1 MGRRIA
7 YVLFLVR
14 ARLARRTGRVVLV
27 VAGIAAGAAVLAC
40 VLAGAQV
47 MQDRSLARAVAALPP
62 ADRAVQA
69 VWFGTNEASWRSLDR
84 VARPALEALGGKPV
98 AVMLYR
104 EANVRDRLVDIR
116 AVDGLGRFVR
126 VTSGRLP
133 HPCTAQRCEV
143 LEVGGSLPV
152 PHTAGL
158 PLVVVGH
165 GIVSRDAP
173 FAQYIQRP
181 VTTGTSLDYHT
192 PHQTPPLVIAEGVDA
207 LSRAPE
213 LETFY
218 RSYAWM
224 LPLTPASAHP
234 WTVSRLTTEIEK
246 TRSRIE
252 ASSTLFQVDG
262 PTKELQAAA
271 ATARASERRLLLLG
285 GQAVA
290 LLLAFTLLAA
300 ASLRRDVEASRRR
313 LAWLGAPGW
322 QLELGT
328 LAEAALVAVAGTL
341 LGGAVG
347 VGLSAALAGRA
358 GSTVGAVLGHSVLS
372 SKGLLVGLGL
382 ALVATL
388 LITAVL
394 RAPSTRIGGVRVTV
408 ADVAAVGALVA
419 IVIGVTRGPASTTTL
434 ASGSGTGLFL
444 LLLPGL
450 VALVA
455 AVVGARLLAPVL
467 RAGERAGRRGPISAR
482 LAALSLA
489 RNPGHATVAAV
500 FLVVSLGLALF
511 AGLYRS
517 TLLKG
522 ERDTVAY
529 AVPADYVMRENPE
542 LLVPVTAVPRPAGAA
557 PVLRLEAQHATVL
570 AIPASA
576 IPGIDGWRSDFS
588 STPLRELARRLTPTT
603 SMTMRGKPVGRVLAV
618 TVSTRGND
626 VLVNGLIRTRSG
638 TFRPVTLGA
647 TQGARPV
654 VLRAAVPAGSQLVEL
669 TFGLENRGRLSSNGG
684 TGFQPVAQGVM
695 TIDGDW
701 KGWQGNGGVRA
712 RILPGRARLRYLL
725 TTEVVSGFRATQPTD
740 AAAIPAVVTPGLANA
755 AGPGGLLPLEI
766 QDRRLTVKV
775 VGVVD
780 RFPSAYGDVVLLDGP
795 TAQTALD
802 TLSPGLGTPS
812 ELWVN
817 GPRPSPGPLDV
828 VSQAA
833 LSSLVRSDPLARGA
847 LIALTGAALVALV
860 LALLGLMLVV
870 SSDLRDESG
879 ELFDLETQGADPA
892 TLRRHLRLRAL
903 FVTAFGIAGG
913 VLTGVALGALVL
925 NLVKLTAGA
934 LPAQPPLVLSVDW
947 PLLLL
952 AVAAFALLAVGIVV
966 LVTWAAFRSASA
978 GRFRE
983 VGA

>member
-1 MGRRIA
+1 M
-7 YVLFLVR
+7 
-14 ARLARRTGRVVLV
+14 
-27 VAGIAAGAAVLAC
+27 LAC

-62 ADRAVQA
+62 ADRSVQA
-69 VWFGTNEASWRSLDR
+69 IWFGTNEASWRSLDR
-84 VARPALEALGGKPV
+84 VARPAVEALGGKPV

-104 EANVRDRLVDIR
+104 EANVRGRLVDIR

-133 HPCTAQRCEV
+133 HPCTATRCEV

-165 GIVSRDAP
+165 GIVSPAAP

-192 PHQTPPLVIAEGVDA
+192 PHQTPPLVIADGVDA

-224 LPLTPASAHP
+224 LPLTPGRVHP
-234 WTVSRLTTEIEK
+234 WTVSRLTGEIER

-252 ASSTLFQVDG
+252 TSSTLFQVDG
-262 PTKELQAAA
+262 PTHELEAAA

-313 LAWLGAPGW
+313 LAWLGAPAW

-328 LAEAALVAVAGTL
+328 LVEAAAVAVAGTL

-347 VGLSAALAGRA
+347 IGLSAALAGRA
-358 GSTVGAVLGHSVLS
+358 GSAVGAVLVHSALS
-372 SKGLLVGLGL
+372 STGLLAGLGL
-382 ALVATL
+382 VLVATL

-394 RAPSTRIGGVRVTV
+394 RAPSARIGGFRVTI
-408 ADVAAVGALVA
+408 ADVVAIGALVT
-419 IVIGVTRGPASTTTL
+419 IVIGVTRGPASTSTL

-517 TLLKG
+517 TLLQG
-522 ERDTVAY
+522 EHDAVAY
-529 AVPADYVMRENPE
+529 AVPADYVLRENPE
-542 LLVPVTAVPRPAGAA
+542 LLVPVTAVPRPAGAT
-557 PVLRLEAQHATVL
+557 PVQRLEAQHATL
-570 AIPASA
+570 LGIPAEA
-576 IPGIDGWRSDFS
+576 LPARGRLAERLLEDLVAGARAQARADGK
-588 STPLRELARRLTPTT
+588 REHAWQAPRTSPSRDGLDDRRRRPRQRARADARRGG
-603 SMTMRGKPVGRVLAV
+603 SV
-618 TVSTRGND
+618 
-626 VLVNGLIRTRSG
+626 RS
-638 TFRPVTLGA
+638 RSAPPRARARWSCA
-647 TQGARPV
+647 T
-654 VLRAAVPAGSQLVEL
+654 AVPAGSRLVRL

-684 TGFQPVAQGVM
+684 TGFQPVADGVM
-695 TIDGDW
+695 TIGGDW
-701 KGWQGNGGVRA
+701 EGWRGTGGVRA
-712 RILPGRARLRYLL
+712 RSCRAALGSATCSRPK
-725 TTEVVSGFRATQPTD
+725 SSRAF
-740 AAAIPAVVTPGLANA
+740 A
-755 AGPGGLLPLEI
+755 
-766 QDRRLTVKV
+766 
-775 VGVVD
+775 
-780 RFPSAYGDVVLLDGP
+780 
-795 TAQTALD
+795 
-802 TLSPGLGTPS
+802 
-812 ELWVN
+812 
-817 GPRPSPGPLDV
+817 RPSRPTRR
-828 VSQAA
+828 
-833 LSSLVRSDPLARGA
+833 RSRP
-847 LIALTGAALVALV
+847 
-860 LALLGLMLVV
+860 
-870 SSDLRDESG
+870 
-879 ELFDLETQGADPA
+879 
-892 TLRRHLRLRAL
+892 
-903 FVTAFGIAGG
+903 
-913 VLTGVALGALVL
+913 
-925 NLVKLTAGA
+925 
-934 LPAQPPLVLSVDW
+934 W
-947 PLLLL
+947 
-952 AVAAFALLAVGIVV
+952 
-966 LVTWAAFRSASA
+966 
-978 GRFRE
+978 
-983 VGA
+983 

>member
-1 MGRRIA
+1 MSRRIA

-14 ARLARRTGRVVLV
+14 ARLARLAGRVLLV

-40 VLAGAQV
+40 VLTGAQV
-47 MQDRSLARAVAALPP
+47 MQDRSLARAVAALSP
-62 ADRAVQA
+62 ADRSVQA

-84 VARPALEALGGKPV
+84 IARPPLEALGGKPV

-104 EANVRDRLVDIR
+104 EANVGGRLVDIR
-116 AVDGLGRFVR
+116 AVDGLGRWVR

-133 HPCTAQRCEV
+133 RPCSATRCEV

-165 GIVSRDAP
+165 GIISPAAP

-181 VTTGTSLDYHT
+181 DTTGTSLGYHT
-192 PHQTPPLVIAEGVDA
+192 PQTPPLVIADGVAA
-207 LSRAPE
+207 LSRAAE

-224 LPLTPASAHP
+224 LPLTPGSVHP
-234 WTVSRLTTEIEK
+234 WTVSRLTSEIEK

-252 ASSTLFQVDG
+252 TSSTLFQVDG
-262 PTKELQAAA
+262 PIHALEAAA
-271 ATARASERRLLLLG
+271 VTARASERRLLLLG

-328 LAEAALVAVAGTL
+328 LAEAAAVAVAGTI

-347 VGLSAALAGRA
+347 IGLSAALAGRA
-358 GSTVGAVLGHSVLS
+358 GSAVGAVLAHSALS
-372 SKGLLVGLGL
+372 ATGLLVGLGL

-394 RAPSTRIGGVRVTV
+394 RAPSARIGGVRVTI
-408 ADVAAVGALVA
+408 ADVTAVGALVA
-419 IVIGVTRGPASTTTL
+419 IVIGITRGPASTSTL
-434 ASGSGTGLFL
+434 ASGSGTGFFL

-467 RAGERAGRRGPISAR
+467 RAAERAGRRAPISAR

-517 TLLKG
+517 TLLQG
-522 ERDTVAY
+522 ERDAVAY
-529 AVPADYVMRENPE
+529 AVPADYVLRENPE
-542 LLVPVTAVPRPAGAA
+542 LLVPVTAVPRPAGAT
-557 PVLRLEAQHATVL
+557 PVLRLEAQHATL
-570 AIPASA
+570 LGIPAKA
-576 IPGIDGWRSDFS
+576 LAGVDGWRSDFS
-588 STPLRELARRLTPTT
+588 TTPLPELARRLAPTG
-603 SMTMRGKPVGRVLAV
+603 SVTMRGKPLGRVLRV
-618 TVSTRGND
+618 TVSTSGND
-626 VLVNGLIRTRSG
+626 VLVNGLVRTRSG
-638 TFRPVTLGA
+638 TFRPVALGA
-647 TQGARPV
+647 TQGRSPV
-654 VLRAAVPAGSQLVEL
+654 VLRAAVPAGSRLVGL

-684 TGFQPVAQGVM
+684 TGFQAVAHGVI
-695 TIDGDW
+695 TIGGDW
-701 KGWQGNGGVRA
+701 QGWRGTGGVRA
-712 RILPGRARLRYLL
+712 NVLPGRARLRYLL

-740 AAAIPAVVTPGLANA
+740 TMAIPAVVTPALANA
-755 AGPGGLLPLEI
+755 AGPGGLLPVEV
-766 QDRRLTVKV
+766 QDERLTVRV

-780 RFPSAYGDVVLLDGP
+780 RFPSVYGDLVLFDGP
-795 TAQTALD
+795 TARTALD
-802 TLSPGLGTPS
+802 TLSPGLGAPS

-817 GPRPSPGPLDV
+817 GPRPAAGPLDL
-828 VSQAA
+828 VSQAS
-833 LSSLVRSDPLARGA
+833 LSRLVRTDPLARGA
-847 LIALTGAALVALV
+847 LIALSGAALVALA

-913 VLTGVALGALVL
+913 LLTGVALGALVL

-947 PLLLL
+947 ALLLL
-952 AVAAFALLAVGIVV
+952 AVAAFALLAVGIVA
-966 LVTWAAFRSASA
+966 LVTWAGFRSASA
-978 GRFRE
+978 GHFRE

>member
-1 MGRRIA
+1 M
-7 YVLFLVR
+7 
-14 ARLARRTGRVVLV
+14 TLV

-47 MQDRSLARAVAALPP
+47 MQDRSLARAVAALSP
-62 ADRAVQA
+62 ADRSVQA

-84 VARPALEALGGKPV
+84 IARPPLERLGGKPV

-104 EANVRDRLVDIR
+104 EANVGGRLVDIR
-116 AVDGLGRFVR
+116 AVNGLGRWVR

-133 HPCTAQRCEV
+133 RPCTATRCEV
-143 LEVGGSLPV
+143 LEVGGSLAV

-165 GIVSRDAP
+165 GIVSRSAP

-181 VTTGTSLDYHT
+181 VTTGTSLGYHT
-192 PHQTPPLVIAEGVDA
+192 PQTPPLVIADGVEA

-224 LPLTPASAHP
+224 LPLGPGSVHP
-234 WTVSRLTTEIEK
+234 WTVSQLTGEIQR
-246 TRSRIE
+246 TRSQIE

-262 PTKELQAAA
+262 PIQALQAAA
-271 ATARASERRLLLLG
+271 TTARASERRLLLLG

-328 LAEAALVAVAGTL
+328 LAEAAVVAVAGTV

-347 VGLSAALAGRA
+347 IGLSAALAGRA
-358 GSTVGAVLGHSVLS
+358 GSAVGAVLGHSVLS
-372 SKGLLVGLGL
+372 STGILVGLGL
-382 ALVATL
+382 VLVATL

-394 RAPSTRIGGVRVTV
+394 RAPSARIGGVRVTI

-434 ASGSGTGLFL
+434 ASGGGTGLFL

-517 TLLKG
+517 TLLQG
-522 ERDTVAY
+522 EHDAVAY
-529 AVPADYVMRENPE
+529 AVPADYVLHEDPE
-542 LLVPVTAVPRPAGAA
+542 LLVPVTAVPRPAGAI

-570 AIPASA
+570 GIPAKA
-576 IPGIDGWRSDFS
+576 LPAVDGWRSDFS
-588 STPLRELARRLTPTT
+588 ATPLPELARRLTPAG
-603 SMTMRGKPVGRVLAV
+603 SVAMRGKPLGRVLRV
-618 TVSTRGND
+618 TVSTTGED
-626 VLVNGLIRTRSG
+626 VLVNGLVRTASG
-638 TFRPVTLGA
+638 AFRPVPLGA
-647 TQGARPV
+647 TQGTSPV
-654 VLRAAVPAGSQLVEL
+654 VLRAAVPAGSRLVGL

-684 TGFQPVAQGVM
+684 TGFQPVAHGVM
-695 TIDGDW
+695 TIGGDW
-701 KGWQGNGGVRA
+701 TGWRGTGGVRA
-712 RILPGRARLRYLL
+712 NVLPGRARLRYLL
-725 TTEVVSGFRATQPTD
+725 TTEVVSGFRATQLTD
-740 AAAIPAVVTPGLANA
+740 TAAIPAVVTPALANA
-755 AGPGGLLPLEI
+755 AGPGGLLPLQI
-766 QDRRLTVKV
+766 QDQRLTVKV

-780 RFPSAYGDVVLLDGP
+780 RFPSVYGDLVLLDGP
-795 TAQTALD
+795 TARTALD
-802 TLSPGLGTPS
+802 TLSPGLGAPS

-817 GPRPSPGPLDV
+817 GPRPSPGPLDL
-828 VSQAA
+828 VSQAS
-833 LSSLVRSDPLARGA
+833 LSRLVHSDPLARGA
-847 LIALTGAALVALV
+847 LIALSGAALVALV
-860 LALLGLMLVV
+860 LALLGLVLVV

-913 VLTGVALGALVL
+913 LLTGVALGALVL
-925 NLVKLTAGA
+925 DLVKLTAGA
-934 LPAQPPLVLSVDW
+934 LPAEPPLVLSIDW
-947 PLLLL
+947 ALLLL
-952 AVAAFALLAVGIVV
+952 AVAAFALLAAGIVA
-966 LVTWAAFRSASA
+966 LVTWAGFRSASA

>member
-1 MGRRIA
+1 MSRRIA
-7 YVLFLVR
+7 YVFFLVR
-14 ARLARRTGRVVLV
+14 ARLARRAGRVLLV

-47 MQDRSLARAVAALPP
+47 MQDRSLARAVGALSP
-62 ADRAVQA
+62 ADRSVQA

-84 VARPALEALGGKPV
+84 IARPPLEALGAKPV

-104 EANVRDRLVDIR
+104 EANVGGRLVDIR
-116 AVDGLGRFVR
+116 AVNGLGRWVR

-133 HPCTAQRCEV
+133 RPCTATRCEV

-165 GIVSRDAP
+165 GIVSRAAP

-181 VTTGTSLDYHT
+181 ATTGTSLGYHT
-192 PHQTPPLVIAEGVDA
+192 PQTPPLVIADGVEA

-224 LPLTPASAHP
+224 LPLTPGSVHP
-234 WTVSRLTTEIEK
+234 WTVSRLTSEIERK
-246 TRSRIE
+246 RSQIE

-262 PTKELQAAA
+262 PTQALQAAA
-271 ATARASERRLLLLG
+271 GTARASERRLLLLG

-328 LAEAALVAVAGTL
+328 FAEAAVVAVAGTV
-341 LGGAVG
+341 LGGVVGIGLAAV
-347 VGLSAALAGRA
+347 LAGRA
-358 GSTVGAVLGHSVLS
+358 GSAVGAVLAHSAVS
-372 SKGLLVGLGL
+372 STGLLVGLGL
-382 ALVATL
+382 AVVATL

-394 RAPSTRIGGVRVTV
+394 RAPTARVGGVRVTI

-419 IVIGVTRGPASTTTL
+419 IVIGVTRGPASTSTL
-434 ASGSGTGLFL
+434 ASGGGTGLFL

-517 TLLKG
+517 TLLQG
-522 ERDTVAY
+522 EHDAVAY
-529 AVPADYVMRENPE
+529 AVPADYVLSEDPE
-542 LLVPVTAVPRPAGAA
+542 LLVPVTAVPRPVGAT
-557 PVLRLEAQHATVL
+557 PVLRLQAQHATVL
-570 AIPASA
+570 GIPAA
-576 IPGIDGWRSDFS
+576 ALPRTDGWRSDFS
-588 STPLRELARRLTPTT
+588 STPLPELARRLTPGQ
-603 SMTMRGKPVGRVLAV
+603 SMAMRGKPQGRVLRV
-618 TVSTRGND
+618 VVSTSGQD
-626 VLVNGLIRTRSG
+626 VLVNGLLRTRSG
-638 TFRPVTLGA
+638 EFRVVPLGVTQGRRAVTLS
-647 TQGARPV
+647 
-654 VLRAAVPAGSQLVEL
+654 AAVPTGSRLVQL

-684 TGFQPVAQGVM
+684 TGYQPVAHGVI
-695 TIDGDW
+695 TIAGDW
-701 KGWQGNGGVRA
+701 KGWHGTGGVRA
-712 RILPGRARLRYLL
+712 NVLPGRARLRYLL

-740 AAAIPAVVTPGLANA
+740 TTPIPAVVTPALANA

-766 QDRRLTVKV
+766 QDERLTVKV
-775 VGVVD
+775 VGVAD
-780 RFPSAYGDVVLLDGP
+780 RFPSVYGDLVLLDGP
-795 TAQTALD
+795 TARTALD
-802 TLSPGLGTPS
+802 TLSPGLGAPS

-817 GPRPSPGPLDV
+817 GPRPSPGPLDL

-833 LSSLVRSDPLARGA
+833 LSRVVRSDPLARGA
-847 LIALTGAALVALV
+847 LIALSGAALVALA

-913 VLTGVALGALVL
+913 VLTGIALGALVL
-925 NLVKLTAGA
+925 DLVKLTAGA
-934 LPAQPPLVLSVDW
+934 LPAQPPLILSVDW
-947 PLLLL
+947 TLLLL
-952 AVAAFALLAVGIVV
+952 AVAAFALFAVGIVA
-966 LVTWAAFRSASA
+966 LVTWAGFRSSSA

>member
-1 MGRRIA
+1 MSHRIA

-14 ARLARRTGRVVLV
+14 ARLARRVGRVLLV

-47 MQDRSLARAVAALPP
+47 MQDRSLARAVASLAP
-62 ADRAVQA
+62 ADRSVQA
-69 VWFGTNEASWRSLDR
+69 VWFGTNEAPWGSLDR

-98 AVMLYR
+98 AVMLFR
-104 EANVRDRLVDIR
+104 EANVRGRLVDLR
-116 AVDGLGRFVR
+116 AVDGLGRWVR

-133 HPCTAQRCEV
+133 RPCTATRCEV
-143 LEVGGSLPV
+143 LEVGGSTPV

-158 PLVVVGH
+158 PLVVVGR
-165 GIVSRDAP
+165 GVVSPAAP
-173 FAQYIQRP
+173 FRDYIQRP
-181 VTTGTSLDYHT
+181 ITPGTSLGYHT
-192 PHQTPPLVIAEGVDA
+192 PQAPPLVIAEGVAA

-224 LPLTPASAHP
+224 LPLTPGSVHP
-234 WTVSRLTTEIEK
+234 WTVGRLTGEIDR

-252 ASSTLFQVDG
+252 TSSTLFQVTA
-262 PTKELQAAA
+262 PLVALRAAA

-300 ASLRRDVEASRRR
+300 ASLRRDVAASRRR

-322 QLELGT
+322 QVELGT
-328 LAEAALVAVAGTL
+328 LVEAGAVAVAGTV

-347 VGLSAALAGRA
+347 IGLSAGLAGRA
-358 GSTVGAVLGHSVLS
+358 GSAVGAVLAHSALS
-372 SKGLLVGLGL
+372 STGLVVGLGL

-388 LITAVL
+388 LIATVL
-394 RAPSTRIGGVRVTV
+394 RAPSARIGGVRVTI
-408 ADVAAVGALVA
+408 ADVTAVGALVA
-419 IVIGVTRGPASTTTL
+419 IVIGITRGPASTSAL
-434 ASGSGTGLFL
+434 AAGSDTGLFL

-467 RAGERAGRRGPISAR
+467 RAVERVGRRGPISAR

-517 TLLKG
+517 TLLRG
-522 ERDTVAY
+522 ERDAVAY
-529 AVPADYVMRENPE
+529 AVPADYVLRENPE
-542 LLVPVTAVPRPAGAA
+542 QLVPVSSVPRPVGST
-557 PVLRLEAQHATVL
+557 PVQRLQAQHATL
-570 AIPASA
+570 LGIPAGA
-576 IPGIDGWRSDFS
+576 LPGVGGWRSDFS
-588 STPLRELARRLTPTT
+588 ATPLPQLARRLAPTED
-603 SMTMRGKPVGRVLAV
+603 MTMRGKPLGRVLRV
-618 TVSTRGND
+618 PVSTGGD
-626 VLVNGLIRTRSG
+626 DILVGGLVQTPSG
-638 TFRPVTLGA
+638 GFRPVTLGP
-647 TQGARPV
+647 TQGPHPV
-654 VLRAAVPAGSQLVEL
+654 VLSAAVPAGSRLVGL
-669 TFGLENRGRLSSNGG
+669 TFSLENSGRLSSNGG
-684 TGFQPVAQGVM
+684 TGFQAVARGVL
-695 TIDGDW
+695 TVGGDW
-701 KGWQGNGGVRA
+701 HGWRGTGGVRA
-712 RILPGRARLRYLL
+712 NVLPGRARLRYLL
-725 TTEVVSGFRATQPTD
+725 TTEVASGFRATQPTD
-740 AAAIPAVVTPGLANA
+740 AAPIPAVVTPALANT
-755 AGPGGLLPLEI
+755 AGPGGLLPLDV
-766 QDRRLTVKV
+766 QNQRLTVHV

-780 RFPSAYGDVVLLDGP
+780 RFPSVYGDLVLLDGP
-795 TAQTALD
+795 TARTALD
-802 TLSPGLGTPS
+802 TLSPGLGAPS

-833 LSSLVRSDPLARGA
+833 LSRLVSTDPLARGS
-847 LIALTGAALVALV
+847 LIALSGAALVALA

-870 SSDLRDESG
+870 ASDLRDETG

-925 NLVKLTAGA
+925 DLVKLTAGA
-934 LPAQPPLVLSVDW
+934 LPAQPPLILSVDW
-947 PLLLL
+947 MLLLL
-952 AVAAFALLAVGIVV
+952 AVAAFALLAVGIVA
-966 LVTWAAFRSASA
+966 LVTWAGFRSASA

>member
-1 MGRRIA
+1 MSRRIA

-14 ARLARRTGRVVLV
+14 ARLARRAGRVLLV

-47 MQDRSLARAVAALPP
+47 MQDRSLARAVSLLSP
-62 ADRAVQA
+62 ADRSVQA
-69 VWFGTNEASWRSLDR
+69 AWFGTNESPWGSLDR

-98 AVMLYR
+98 AVMLFR
-104 EANVRDRLVDIR
+104 EANVRGRLVDLR
-116 AVDGLGRFVR
+116 AVDGLGRWVR

-133 HPCTAQRCEV
+133 HPCTAKRCEV
-143 LEVGGSLPV
+143 LEVGGSSPV

-165 GIVSRDAP
+165 GVVSPKAP
-173 FAQYIQRP
+173 FRDYVKRP
-181 VTTGTSLDYHT
+181 TTTGTSLGYHT
-192 PHQTPPLVIAEGVDA
+192 PQTPPLVIAEGVAA

-224 LPLTPASAHP
+224 LPLTPSNVHP
-234 WTVSRLTTEIEK
+234 WTVGSLTREIAR

-252 ASSTLFQVDG
+252 TSSTLFQVTA
-262 PTKELQAAA
+262 PLQALQAAS

-313 LAWLGAPGW
+313 LSWLGAPGW

-328 LAEAALVAVAGTL
+328 LAEAGAVAVAGTI

-347 VGLSAALAGRA
+347 IGLAAALAGRA
-358 GSTVGAVLGHSVLS
+358 GSAAGAVLDHSALS
-372 SKGLLVGLGL
+372 STGLLVGLGL
-382 ALVATL
+382 ALLATL
-388 LITAVL
+388 LIAAVL
-394 RAPSTRIGGVRVTV
+394 RAPSARIGGVRVTI
-408 ADVAAVGALVA
+408 ADVAAVGAFIA
-419 IVIGVTRGPASTTTL
+419 IVIGITRGPATTSAL
-434 ASGSGTGLFL
+434 ASGNGTGLFL
-444 LLLPGL
+444 IMLPGL

-467 RAGERAGRRGPISAR
+467 RAVERGGRRGPISAR

-517 TLLKG
+517 TLLQG
-522 ERDTVAY
+522 EHDAVTY
-529 AVPADYVMRENPE
+529 AVPADYVLRENPE
-542 LLVPVTAVPRPAGAA
+542 LLVPVKSVPRPEGAT
-557 PVLRLEAQHATVL
+557 PVLRLQAQHATL
-570 AIPASA
+570 LGIPARA
-576 IPGIDGWRSDFS
+576 LPGVDGWRSDFS
-588 STPLRELARRLTPTT
+588 ATPLPQLARRLAPAE
-603 SMTMRGKPVGRVLAV
+603 SMTMRGKPLGRTLRVP
-618 TVSTRGND
+618 VSTRGDN
-626 VLVNGLIRTRSG
+626 VVVGGLVQTPTGD
-638 TFRPVTLGA
+638 FRPVALGA
-647 TQGARPV
+647 TQGARPI
-654 VLRAAVPAGSQLVEL
+654 VLSAAVPAGSRLVGL
-669 TFGLENRGRLSSNGG
+669 TLSLDNSGRLSANGG
-684 TGFQPVAQGVM
+684 TGAQPVARGVL
-695 TIDGDW
+695 TLGGDW
-701 KGWQGNGGVRA
+701 EGWRGTGGVRA
-712 RILPGRARLRYLL
+712 DVLPGRARLRYLL
-725 TTEVVSGFRATQPTD
+725 TTEFVSGFRAAQPTD
-740 AAAIPAVVTPGLANA
+740 AAPVAAVVTPGLANA
-755 AGPGGLLPLEI
+755 AGPGGLLPLEV
-766 QDRRLTVKV
+766 QNQRLTVRV

-780 RFPSAYGDVVLLDGP
+780 RFPSVYGDLVLLDGP

-802 TLSPGLGTPS
+802 TLSPGLGAPT

-833 LSSLVRSDPLARGA
+833 ISKLVHSDPLARGA
-847 LIALTGAALVALV
+847 LIALSGAALVALA

-870 SSDLRDESG
+870 ASDLRDETG

-903 FVTAFGIAGG
+903 FVTAFGLVGG
-913 VLTGVALGALVL
+913 VVTGVALGALVL
-925 NLVKLTAGA
+925 DLVKLTAGA

-947 PLLLL
+947 ALLVL
-952 AVAAFALLAVGIVV
+952 AVAAFALLAVGIVT
-966 LVTWAAFRSASA
+966 LVTWAGFRAASA